1 MGNTINSLQELLEK
15 IGEIE
20 AHDGI
25 VSLQSVLQKIGRRSF
40 GPLLLV
46 AGLVTV
52 APLIGDIPGVPT
64 LMGLLVLLTAGQLLL
79 GRQRFWLPRFI
90 LERSVP
96 DSTLRKVLD
105 RLQRPARFL
114 DRLFRPRLM
123 LLSTGPGVY
132 LIAVACLLIAVIMPF
147 LEAIPFSANGAAAA
161 LIAFGLS
168 LIARDGILALFALL
182 VTGMIFS
189 LVIYQFAFT

>member
-1 MGNTINSLQELLEK
+1 MDNTINSLQELLEK

-46 AGLVTV
+46 AGLITA

-114 DRLFRPRLM
+114 DRLFQPRLM

-132 LIAVACLLIAVIMPF
+132 LIAVACLLIALIMPF

-168 LIARDGILALFALL
+168 LIVRDGALALFALL
-182 VTGMIFS
+182 VTGMVFG